1 MTKELRIPHC
11 VHTIRWG
18 ALILLAAACLTFGLW
33 RGEAA
38 VVLQKGI
45 RVCLECIG
53 IG

>member
-1 MTKELRIPHC
+1 MTHPRGKTSKARATL
-11 VHTIRWG
+11 WG
-18 ALILLAAACLTFGLW
+18 VLVPLAAGSLLIGLS

-38 VVLQKGI
+38 IVLMKGI

>member
-1 MTKELRIPHC
+1 MKR
-11 VHTIRWG
+11 RKN
-18 ALILLAAACLTFGLW
+18 AAAACLLLLGLVLVGIGLW

-38 VVLQKGI
+38 IVMQKGV